1 MHNVVQIDGVQHNV
15 IVIPDGTTQV
25 VNVRGDHS
33 VRGGTL
39 AQKLYSPETPTKDR
53 LQQPQL
59 RAGSRLVPISWDAAL
74 NLVADLSKYVMQKY
88 GELAWGMK
96 TYSYQYYE
104 NTYAIT
110 KLALGAIKTPCLAPH
125 DKPSW
130 GDDTPGLGDA
140 GVDAFSAAY
149 EDWRLAEV
157 VYVSGVSWYET
168 KSIMFQ
174 EWVQP
179 GGAKLIVVN
188 PRKDFTAAYAE
199 KRGGLHL
206 QVIPG
211 TDTVLNN
218 AIARVILE
226 SGWEDREFIGQ
237 RTASTDDLA
246 LEVGWRRKTFGVTFE
261 QFKEFI
267 LSDDTY
273 RPENAEGVTGV
284 PADQIRRAA
293 ELMARPLPDGRR
305 PRTSVML
312 EKGNYW
318 GHNYENTASLASLG
332 LLVGA
337 GGRVGQALSR
347 AGGHQRGM
355 LQAASYPKDK
365 SPDSYQGN
373 KIELNLD
380 RWVVNGNVR
389 FMWVI
394 GTTWLAA
401 MGASQHL
408 GQVVTKL
415 TRGTEPQLDNLTP
428 ADLNRATDLL
438 KARIDNGGMVL
449 VQQEIYTN
457 ALTEFADI
465 VLPAATWSEEDFTR
479 MQGERRLRIYSKIM
493 NPPGDAKPDWWIVSQ
508 VATRMGFDGFHWS
521 DSNAVF
527 EEAAERSRGTVQDYA
542 ALVGLA
548 QAQGKRGHELLR
560 ELGTTGIQCP
570 IRQENGR
577 LEGTTRLH
585 TEKFATKS
593 GKAVFVKGDWN
604 SVKPFQEEFAPKG
617 NELWVTNM
625 RINEHW
631 QTQFDDKRIP
641 YRWARFPA
649 NMLEINPKD
658 AAARGIESGD
668 WVMVEND
675 QVLTQTGGRYAA
687 RFKAIAY
694 LTDQVPAGVTSSYFN
709 FNQGTLETAANSVVP
724 GLTDP
729 INNRYRF
736 KLGKGRI
743 SRVGPSEFKNKL
755 SFVPRNIA

>member
-1 MHNVVQIDGVQHNV
+1 MQ
-15 IVIPDGTTQV
+15 
-25 VNVRGDHS
+25 RS
-33 VRGGTL
+33 V
-39 AQKLYSPETPTKDR
+39 
-53 LQQPQL
+53 
-59 RAGSRLVPISWDAAL
+59 
-74 NLVADLSKYVMQKY
+74 
-88 GELAWGMK
+88 
-96 TYSYQYYE
+96 
-104 NTYAIT
+104 
-110 KLALGAIKTPCLAPH
+110 
-125 DKPSW
+125 
-130 GDDTPGLGDA
+130 
-140 GVDAFSAAY
+140 
-149 EDWRLAEV
+149 
-157 VYVSGVSWYET
+157 
-168 KSIMFQ
+168 
-174 EWVQP
+174 
-179 GGAKLIVVN
+179 
-188 PRKDFTAAYAE
+188 
-199 KRGGLHL
+199 GGLHL

-226 SGWEDREFIGQ
+226 NVWEDREFIGQ
-237 RTASTDDLA
+237 RTTTKEDLA
-246 LEVGWRRKTFGVTFE
+246 VETAWRRKMFGMTFE
-261 QFKEFI
+261 QYKEFI
-267 LSDDTY
+267 LSDDTHH
-273 RPENAEGVTGV
+273 PENAAKITGV
-284 PADQIRRAA
+284 PADKIRRAA
-293 ELMARPLPDGRR
+293 ELMARPLADGRR

-337 GGRVGQALSR
+337 GGRPGQAMSR

-355 LQAASYPKDK
+355 LQAASYPMEK
-365 SPDSYQGN
+365 SPDTYEGN

-401 MGASQHL
+401 MGASQYL
-408 GQVVTKL
+408 GEVVRRL
-415 TRGTEPQLDNLTP
+415 TRETEPQLDSLTS
-428 ADLNRATDLL
+428 ADLNRARELL

-449 VQQEIYTN
+449 IQQEIYAN
-457 ALTEFADI
+457 ALTQFADL
-465 VLPAATWSEEDFTR
+465 VLPAAAWSEEDFAR

-493 NPPGDAKPDWWIVSQ
+493 NPPGEAKPDWWIVSQ
-508 VATRMGFDGFHWS
+508 VARRMGFEGFDWG

-527 EEAAERSRGTVQDYA
+527 EEAAERSRGTIQDYG
-542 ALVGLA
+542 ALIELA
-548 QAQGKRGHELLR
+548 RAQGKRGHEVLR

-570 IRQENGR
+570 IKLDGGR

-585 TEKFATKS
+585 TEKFATKI
-593 GKAVFVKGDWN
+593 GKAIFVKGDWN
-604 SVKPFQEEFAPKG
+604 NVKPFQEEFAPKS

-641 YRWARFPA
+641 YRWERFPA
-649 NMLEINPKD
+649 NMLEINPED

-687 RFKAIAY
+687 QFKAVAY
-694 LTDQVPAGVTSSYFN
+694 VTDQVPRGVTASYFN
-709 FNQGTLETAANSVVP
+709 FNQGALETAANSVVP
-724 GLTDP
+724 GVADP

-736 KLGKGRI
+736 KLGKGRVNRI
-743 SRVGPSEFKNKL
+743 GPSEFKDRL